1 MLTVFVVA
9 LALPVTLIGGLTW
22 LRHTTTKGKWQ

>member
-1 MLTVFVVA
+1 MIIA
-9 LALPVTLIGGLTW
+9 AWLALPVTLIGGLTW